1 MIHTRTKII
10 ALVSLGLCLCA
21 GLMYAGFFWIVK
33 GHKESLYIERV
44 RAAEAEVQARALSAL
59 QETVTSSAED
69 RAKLQGYILADESI
83 IDLLSLIE
91 RTAVEQG
98 VTLKTNSLTVAPID
112 DVFEELYVTVHIQGS
127 FDGTMRMLRIIES
140 IPEQSTVPRVMLTKE
155 EGEHIEQWQA
165 QVDIRVTK
173 FKKV

>member
-1 MIHTRTKII
+1 MIHKRTKII

-33 GHKESLYIERV
+33 GHKESLYAERE
-44 RAAEAEVQARALSAL
+44 RAAEAAVQARALSAL
-59 QETVTSSAED
+59 QETVSTSAED

-91 RTAVEQG
+91 QTAVEQG
-98 VTLKTNSLTVAPID
+98 VTLKTNNLTVAPID
-112 DVFEELYVTVHIQGS
+112 DVFEELQVTVHIKGS
-127 FDGTMRMLRIIES
+127 FNGIMRMLRIIEN
-140 IPEQSTVPRVMLTKE
+140 IPEQSAIPQVTLTKE
-155 EGEHIEQWQA
+155 QGEDTEQWQA